1 VSPVNR
7 NALLVIDDDQDFRE
21 LVRLYVTAEGLDV
34 LEAAD
39 CVEGVA
45 LLHDVRDRVGIVLL
59 DYWMPNMEPVR
70 CSKRILELVRPAARV
85 LLVTAAV
92 DAKARAVELGLS
104 EWLSKPFE
112 LECLRSIIVQTRLA
126 VASL

>member
-1 VSPVNR
+1 MNR
-7 NALLVIDDDQDFRE
+7 DALLIIDDDQDFRE
-21 LVRLYVTAEGLDV
+21 LVRLCVTAEGMEVLD
-34 LEAAD
+34 AAD
-39 CVEGVA
+39 CVDGIAVLREA
-45 LLHDVRDRVGIVLL
+45 RDRVGIVLL

-70 CSKRILELVRPAARV
+70 CAKRILELVQPSARV

-92 DAKARAVELGLS
+92 DAKVRAAELGIS

-112 LECLRSIIVQTRLA
+112 LDCLRSIVVETRLS